1 LSTNTTQPEKPSR
14 SDAARA
20 AARDL
25 VRRLRALIY
34 VLRRAQRMARS
45 SARGA
50 EMVWSEFLDWFH
62 ARKFNENTILVWFA
76 ALIGVVGGLSVVVFY
91 RLIDLS
97 YWVFFQFPSRF
108 LGGAVTHVHRPVLT
122 ALGLGAA
129 WWIMR
134 RLGRGHDGMNVA
146 DVQATVAKRGGN
158 IPPRP
163 ALARTAASAVTLG
176 AGGSA
181 GSEGPVA
188 VLGSAVGAF
197 LARAFRMSHSR
208 VRVLVGA
215 GAAAAISA
223 AFNAPLAG
231 AFFALEEILGSFA
244 VAAFPPV
251 VVAAVIG
258 SVVARLFLG
267 TQGAFDLAGDY
278 EAPLATEVLLLCPL
292 LGLATALV
300 SVAFIRGH
308 FRIGDKFATMNLP
321 PLAKAAIGG
330 SLVGVAVFAS
340 GGALVGQGHL
350 AIPLVLLEGLPWF
363 TLALLVFGKMVTT
376 SITLGAGGSGGLFT
390 PSLYIG
396 AATGAAFAALVQAIL
411 PGFDIANST
420 YMLVAMGAVVAV
432 TQGAP
437 ITGLLIVYELTNSHE
452 IVLPLMMT
460 IAISW
465 VIARR
470 FEHDNLNSG
479 WLRRR
484 GVSISHV
491 HDTPAP
497 APAVAT
503 SRQG

>member
-1 LSTNTTQPEKPSR
+1 
-14 SDAARA
+14 
-20 AARDL
+20 
-25 VRRLRALIY
+25 
-34 VLRRAQRMARS
+34 MARS

-108 LGGAVTHVHRPVLT
+108 LGSVTHVHRPLLT
-122 ALGLGAA
+122 ALGLAAA
-129 WWIMR
+129 WWVMR
-134 RLGRGHDGMNVA
+134 RIGRNHDGMNVA
-146 DVQATVAKRGGN
+146 DVQAAVAKRGGN

-176 AGGSA
+176 SGGSA

-267 TQGAFDLAGDY
+267 SHGAFDLAGNY
-278 EAPLATEVLLLCPL
+278 EAPLATEVVLLCPL
-292 LGLATALV
+292 LGLVTALV
-300 SVAFIRGH
+300 SVAFIRAH
-308 FRIGDKFATMNLP
+308 FRIGERIAAIHLP
-321 PLAKAAIGG
+321 PMAKALVGG
-330 SLVGVAVFAS
+330 SLVGTAVLAS
-340 GGALVGQGHL
+340 GGALVGMGHL
-350 AIPLVLLEGLPWF
+350 AVPLVLMEGLPWF
-363 TLALLVFGKMVTT
+363 TLALLVFGKMLTT
-376 SITLGAGGSGGLFT
+376 SVTLGAGGSGGLFT

-411 PGFDIANST
+411 PGFEIANST

-484 GVSISHV
+484 GLSISHP
-491 HDTPAP
+491 HEAP
-497 APAVAT
+497 PPAVAA
-503 SRQG
+503 SGRG

>member
-1 LSTNTTQPEKPSR
+1 MATEITSPKSSPDKDAEKHN
-14 SDAARA
+14 ARN
-20 AARDL
+20 
-25 VRRLRALIY
+25 VIRRLRSLIY
-34 VLRRAQRMARS
+34 ILRRAQRIART

-50 EMVWSEFLDWFH
+50 EMVWGEFLDWFH
-62 ARKFNENTILVWFA
+62 SRHFNENTILVWFA
-76 ALIGVVGGLSVVVFY
+76 AVIGVAGGLGVVVFY

-97 YWVFFQFPSRF
+97 YWLFFQFPGRW
-108 LGGAVTHVHRPVLT
+108 LGSITHVHRPLLT
-122 ALGLGAA
+122 ALGLAAA
-129 WWIMR
+129 WWVMR
-134 RLGRGHDGMNVA
+134 RLGKGHDGMNVA
-146 DVQATVAKRGGN
+146 DVQVAVAKRGGR

-181 GSEGPVA
+181 GSEGPTA
-188 VLGSAVGAF
+188 VLGSALGAF
-197 LARAFRMSHSR
+197 LAGAFRMSHSR

-251 VVAAVIG
+251 VVAAVLG

-278 EAPLATEVLLLCPL
+278 EAPLAAEVLLLCPL
-292 LGLATALV
+292 LGLIAALV
-300 SVAFIRGH
+300 SIAFIRGH
-308 FRIGDKFATMNLP
+308 FRIGEKIAATRLP
-321 PLAKAAIGG
+321 PITKALIGG

-340 GGALVGQGHL
+340 GGALVGEGHM
-350 AIPLVLLEGLPWF
+350 AVPLGLMESLPWF
-363 TLALLVFGKMVTT
+363 TLALLVFGKMLTT

-396 AATGAAFAALVQAIL
+396 AATGAAFAALVQTIL
-411 PGFDIANST
+411 PGFEIANST

-465 VIARR
+465 VVARR

-484 GVSISHV
+484 GLSISH
-491 HDTPAP
+491 DAAPAP

-503 SRQG
+503 GLSHD

>member
-1 LSTNTTQPEKPSR
+1 MTGRDVLRRVR
-14 SDAARA
+14 S
-20 AARDL
+20 L
-25 VRRLRALIY
+25 LL
-34 VLRRAQRMARS
+34 VLRRAQHLIRTSR
-45 SARGA
+45 RGA
-50 EMVWSEFLDWFH
+50 EIVWGEFLDWFH
-62 ARKFNENTILVWFA
+62 ARRFNENTILVWFA
-76 ALIGVVGGLSVVVFY
+76 ALIGLVGGLSVVVFY

-97 YWVFFQFPSRF
+97 YWLFFRLPGRF
-108 LGGAVTHVHRPVLT
+108 IGGEVTHVHRPVLT
-122 ALGLGAA
+122 ALGLAAA
-129 WWIMR
+129 WWLMQR
-134 RLGRGHDGMNVA
+134 FGRGHDGMNIA

-158 IPPRP
+158 IPTRP
-163 ALARTAASAVTLG
+163 ALARTGASAVTLG

-208 VRVLVGA
+208 IRVLVGA

-251 VVAAVIG
+251 VVASVIG
-258 SVVARLFLG
+258 SVVSGIFLG
-267 TQGAFDLAGDY
+267 KHAAFDLAGNY
-278 EAPLATEVLLLCPL
+278 EAPLAAEMLLLSPV
-292 LGLATALV
+292 LGLITALV
-300 SVAFIRGH
+300 SVAFIRSH
-308 FRIGDKFATMNLP
+308 FRIGDAIAGLRLP
-321 PLAKAAIGG
+321 PLTKALAGG
-330 SLVGVAVFAS
+330 ALVGAAVLAS
-340 GGALVGQGHL
+340 NGALVGQGHL
-350 AIPLVLLEGLPWF
+350 AVPLALFESLPWF
-363 TLALLVFGKMVTT
+363 TLALLVLGKMVIT
-376 SITLGAGGSGGLFT
+376 SITLGGGGSGGLFT

-396 AATGAAFAALVQAIL
+396 AATGAAFAVLLHTIAGI
-411 PGFDIANST
+411 DIATST

-460 IAISW
+460 IAIAW

-470 FEHDNLNSG
+470 FEPENLNSG

-484 GVSISHV
+484 GVTISHAHELAV
-491 HDTPAP
+491 PVAASSHDPGP
-497 APAVAT
+497 K
-503 SRQG
+503 